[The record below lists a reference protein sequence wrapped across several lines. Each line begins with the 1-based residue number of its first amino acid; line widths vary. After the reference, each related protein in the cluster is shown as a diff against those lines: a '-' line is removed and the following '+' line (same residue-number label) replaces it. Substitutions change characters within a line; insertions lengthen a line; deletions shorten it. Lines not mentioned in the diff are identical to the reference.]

1 MDPVPVLAAPPR
13 EASRRAFVS
22 LVVVVSL
29 LVLTGAGIFWVRLD
43 SYAVSPGPAED
54 VGKLIRVRDAR
65 TYASRGAFLLT
76 TVSVSV
82 DRVTAVDGIRAWL
95 DPEVELVDRSRLV
108 QPGLDDQQQE
118 VLNRL
123 DMEQSKYAAEVVAL
137 QASGLNVV
145 RIPGARVI
153 GVFPMAPAHGRLKA
167 ADVIVAVDGTAAAN
181 ARKVAEL
188 IRKRPVGSTISLEV
202 LRETRRLTVTLKTEP
217 APEDPRVPVIGVS
230 LAEAFRIPVA
240 ISIDSLDIV
249 GPSGGLV
256 FTLAIA
262 DALTPDDLTGGH
274 RVAATGTIALDGT
287 VGEIGGVAQKVR
299 AAERV
304 GADIFLVPASEAGEA
319 KKAARSVR
327 IYGVSTVREAVD
339 LLSKLRPAKAA

>member
-1 MDPVPVLAAPPR
+1 MDHAPALPPPPR
-13 EASRRAFVS
+13 EASRRAFIA
-22 LVVVVSL
+22 LVVAVAV
-29 LVLTGAGIFWVRLD
+29 LVLSGAGIYWVHLD

-54 VGKLIRVRDAR
+54 VGRLVSVRGER
-65 TYASRGAFLLT
+65 TYTSRGAFLLT

-82 DRVTAVDGIRAWL
+82 DRVTVVDGLRAWL

-108 QPGLDDQQQE
+108 QPGFDDEQQE
-118 VLNRL
+118 ALNRL

-153 GVFPMAPAHGRLKA
+153 GVFPKAPATGRLKA
-167 ADVIVAVDGTAAAN
+167 ADVIVAVDGKAATTA
-181 ARKVAEL
+181 RSVSDL
-188 IRKRPVGSTISLEV
+188 IRSKPVGSSVRLEV
-202 LRETRRLTVTLKTEP
+202 LRASQRETITLKTAP

-230 LAEAFRIPVA
+230 LAEAFRIPVE
-240 ISIDSLDIV
+240 ISINSLDIV

-304 GADIFLVPASEAGEA
+304 GADIFIVPASEAGEA
-319 KKAARSVR
+319 RKAARSVR
-327 IYGVSTVREAVD
+327 IYGVSTVREAVEI
-339 LLSKLRPAKAA
+339 LSALRPAKAA

>member
-1 MDPVPVLAAPPR
+1 MDPVPPLPPPPR
-13 EASRRAFVS
+13 EAGRRSFVS
-22 LVVVVSL
+22 LVAAVAII
-29 LVLTGAGIFWVRLD
+29 VLCSSGIFWLRLN

-54 VGKLIRVRDAR
+54 VGKLIQVRGER
-65 TYASRGAFLLT
+65 TFTSRGAFLLT

-82 DRVTAVDGIRAWL
+82 DRVTVVDGIRAWL
-95 DPEVELVDRSRLV
+95 DPDVQLVERDRLY
-108 QPGLDDQQQE
+108 QPGLNDEQQDA
-118 VLNRL
+118 VNRI

-145 RIPGARVI
+145 RVPGARVI
-153 GVFPMAPAHGRLKA
+153 GVFPKAPADGRLKA
-167 ADVIVAVDGTAAAN
+167 ADVIVAVDGTATPSAKA
-181 ARKVAEL
+181 VAEL
-188 IRKRPVGSTISLEV
+188 IRKRPVGSRITFEY
-202 LRETRRLTVTLKTEP
+202 LRGSERRTVAITTVP

-230 LAEAFRIPVA
+230 LAEAFRIPID

-274 RVAATGTIALDGT
+274 RIAATGTILLDGS

-304 GADIFLVPASEAGEA
+304 GADIFLVPASEADEA
-319 KKAARSVR
+319 RKTARSVR
-327 IYGVSTVREAVD
+327 IYGVSTAREAVEI
-339 LLSKLRPAKAA
+339 LQSLRPAKAA